1 MGPIEPEK
9 KIDQSNE
16 FSPCCGGLIKFHKFG
31 RDESSKKEGKK
42 KKIAVSSSTPEEN
55 SWNLAVIRY
64 DYNIPFLSLI
74 FM

>member
-31 RDESSKKEGKK
+31 RDESSKKEGGKKKQKK
-42 KKIAVSSSTPEEN
+42 KKSQ
-55 SWNLAVIRY
+55 
-64 DYNIPFLSLI
+64 
-74 FM
+74 